1 MFAVRKK
8 LDPHKRKHT
17 FELFGYD
24 FILDEDFNVWLI
36 EVNTNP
42 CIEESSNLLKML
54 VPRMLEDMLRI
65 TVDRTFPKIRKMGKK
80 NYSKKLKKPL
90 DRILEEDSPA
100 DGGGSKDED
109 EERLPKSA
117 SPQKRPSATG
127 SRTHPVDG
135 YSDTENMWEKVW
147 NLEK

>member
-8 LDPHKRKHT
+8 LDPHKRKYS

-54 VPRMLEDMLRI
+54 VPRMLEDMLRL
-65 TVDRTFPKIRKMGKK
+65 TVDRTFPKSKKQGKK
-80 NYSKKLKKPL
+80 
-90 DRILEEDSPA
+90 
-100 DGGGSKDED
+100 
-109 EERLPKSA
+109 
-117 SPQKRPSATG
+117 
-127 SRTHPVDG
+127 
-135 YSDTENMWEKVW
+135 
-147 NLEK
+147 